1 MVKELGHLTRSIDH
15 IKDVVATQQ
24 SYAGVSSVIVP
35 VQICDLAEDA
45 LRMNGGALARHQVTV
60 VKEFAEVPVVRLDR
74 ARVLQILVNLI
85 SNAKNAMAGMAGS
98 HQLTLR
104 VDVDAG
110 SHLRVSVK
118 DEGEGITEENLTRIF
133 AHGFTTRKAG
143 HGFGLHSC
151 ALAARQ
157 MGGALTAHSD
167 GPGKGA
173 TFTLELPLDAAQ
185 TES

>member
-60 VKEFAEVPVVRLDR
+60 VREFAEVPVMRLDR

-85 SNAKNAMAGMAGS
+85 SNAKNAMAGMTGS

-173 TFTLELPLDAAQ
+173 TFTLELPLDTAQ
-185 TES
+185 AKP